1 MYYLIAILF
10 PPLAVLMSGRILG
23 TLLNIVLTLCFYFP
37 GLIHAWIVVTQEK
50 NAAVNAI
57 NKASKREL
65 GAQKAA
71 NVAQLKSMEQQAT
84 ADAQSSNKQI
94 EIIESKSENDEINEN
109 DNSGEE
115 STENKMDSLKSML
128 DKELITEDE
137 YNEKKK
143 DLLEKL

>member
-1 MYYLIAILF
+1 MLLSITTIF
-10 PPLAVLMSGRILG
+10 I
-23 TLLNIVLTLCFYFP
+23 LLNIVLTLCFYFP

-65 GAQKAA
+65 DAQKTA
-71 NVAQLKSMEQQAT
+71 NVAKLKSMEQQST
-84 ADAQSSNKQI
+84 ADAQSINKQI
-94 EIIESKSENDEINEN
+94 DIIDSKSKNDGINEN
-109 DNSGEE
+109 DNSDEE
-115 STENKMDSLKSML
+115 SIETKMDSLKSML

-143 DLLEKL
+143 NRI

>member
-1 MYYLIAILF
+1 MYYIIAILL

-23 TLLNIVLTLCFYFP
+23 TLLNVVLTLCFYFP

-57 NKASKREL
+57 NKASKKEL
-65 GAQKAA
+65 DAQKAA
-71 NVAQLKSMEQQAT
+71 NVAQLKSMEQQAEGDT
-84 ADAQSSNKQI
+84 KLINKQI
-94 EIIESKSENDEINEN
+94 EIT
-109 DNSGEE
+109 DNNNNLDEE
-115 STENKMDSLKSML
+115 SIEFKMDSLKSML

-143 DLLEKL
+143 DLLEKM

>member
-10 PPLAVLMSGRILG
+10 PPLAVLMSGRMLG

-57 NKASKREL
+57 NKASKKEL
-65 GAQKAA
+65 DAQKAA
-71 NVAQLKSMEQQAT
+71 NVAQLKSMEKQAEG
-84 ADAQSSNKQI
+84 DSKLINKQI
-94 EIIESKSENDEINEN
+94 EITDNNEYLDEDSIE
-109 DNSGEE
+109 
-115 STENKMDSLKSML
+115 TKMDSLKSML

>member
-1 MYYLIAILF
+1 MYYIIAILF

-65 GAQKAA
+65 DAQKTA
-71 NVAQLKSMEQQAT
+71 NVAKLKSMEQQST
-84 ADAQSSNKQI
+84 ADAQSINKQI
-94 EIIESKSENDEINEN
+94 DIIDSKSKNDGINEN
-109 DNSGEE
+109 DNSDEE
-115 STENKMDSLKSML
+115 SIETKMDSLKSML

-143 DLLEKL
+143 VLLDKL

>member
-65 GAQKAA
+65 DAQKTAS
-71 NVAQLKSMEQQAT
+71 VAKLKSMEQQST
-84 ADAQSSNKQI
+84 ADAQSINKQI
-94 EIIESKSENDEINEN
+94 DIIDSKSKNDGINEN
-109 DNSGEE
+109 DNSDEE
-115 STENKMDSLKSML
+115 SIETKMDSLKSML

-143 DLLEKL
+143 VLLDKL

>member
-50 NAAVNAI
+50 NASVNAI

-65 GAQKAA
+65 DAQKTAS
-71 NVAQLKSMEQQAT
+71 VAKLKSMEQQST
-84 ADAQSSNKQI
+84 ADAQSINKQI
-94 EIIESKSENDEINEN
+94 DIIDSKSKNDGINEN
-109 DNSGEE
+109 DNSDEE
-115 STENKMDSLKSML
+115 SIETKMDSLKSML

-143 DLLEKL
+143 VLLDKL

>member
-57 NKASKREL
+57 NKASEKQL
-65 GAQKAA
+65 NVQKAA
-71 NVAQLKSMEQQAT
+71 NVAQLKSMEQQAKLDT
-84 ADAQSSNKQI
+84 QSSNKQI
-94 EIIESKSENDEINEN
+94 EIIDSKSKNDGINEN
-109 DNSGEE
+109 
-115 STENKMDSLKSML
+115 
-128 DKELITEDE
+128 
-137 YNEKKK
+137 
-143 DLLEKL
+143 

>member
-1 MYYLIAILF
+1 MHYIIAILF
-10 PPLAVLMSGRILG
+10 PPLAVLMQGRILG

-57 NKASKREL
+57 NKASEKEL
-65 GAQKAA
+65 NAQKAA

-94 EIIESKSENDEINEN
+94 EIIDSKSKNDEIHAN

-143 DLLEKL
+143 DLLDKL

>member
-65 GAQKAA
+65 DAQKTAS
-71 NVAQLKSMEQQAT
+71 VAKLKSMEQQST
-84 ADAQSSNKQI
+84 ADAQSINKQI
-94 EIIESKSENDEINEN
+94 DIIDSKSK
-109 DNSGEE
+109 
-115 STENKMDSLKSML
+115 KMI
-128 DKELITEDE
+128 ELTKMIIQMK
-137 YNEKKK
+137 NQSKPKWIH
-143 DLLEKL
+143 

>member
-65 GAQKAA
+65 DAQKTA
-71 NVAQLKSMEQQAT
+71 NVAKLKSMEQQST
-84 ADAQSSNKQI
+84 ADAQSINKQI
-94 EIIESKSENDEINEN
+94 DIIDSKSKNDGINEN
-109 DNSGEE
+109 DNSDEE
-115 STENKMDSLKSML
+115 SIETKMDSLKSML

>member
-65 GAQKAA
+65 DAQKTA
-71 NVAQLKSMEQQAT
+71 NVAKLKSMEQQST
-84 ADAQSSNKQI
+84 ADAQSINKQI
-94 EIIESKSENDEINEN
+94 DIIDSKSKNDGINEN
-109 DNSGEE
+109 DNSDEE
-115 STENKMDSLKSML
+115 SIETKMDSLKSML

-143 DLLEKL
+143 VLLDKL

>member
-50 NAAVNAI
+50 NATVNAI

-65 GAQKAA
+65 DAQKTA
-71 NVAQLKSMEQQAT
+71 NVAKLKSMEQQST
-84 ADAQSSNKQI
+84 ADAQSINKQI
-94 EIIESKSENDEINEN
+94 DIIDSKSKNDGINEN
-109 DNSGEE
+109 DNSDEE
-115 STENKMDSLKSML
+115 SIETKMDSLKSML

-143 DLLEKL
+143 VLLDKL